1 MEDDHSALT
10 ALLRE
15 EERPCDEAFVDDVN
29 WLIGLD
35 TDLAARR
42 GDAVRRWSIDLGSA
56 LAVGAVGYAIAD
68 HAPGVALD
76 SQAVLSIPLLIAAFV
91 PALWLFTRSQSLA
104 T

>member
-1 MEDDHSALT
+1 MEDNHSALI

-15 EERPCDEAFVDDVN
+15 EERPCDEAFVDDVD

-42 GDAVRRWSIDLGSA
+42 RDAVRRWSIDLGSA
-56 LAVGAVGYAIAD
+56 MAVGAVGYVIAD
-68 HAPGVALD
+68 NAPDLIFNIG
-76 SQAVLSIPLLIAAFV
+76 AVVSIPLLIASV
-91 PALWLFTRSQSLA
+91 IPALWLFTRSQSAA

>member
-1 MEDDHSALT
+1 MQDNHSALT

-15 EERPCDEAFVDDVN
+15 EERPCDEAFVDDVD

-35 TDLAARR
+35 ADLPARR
-42 GDAVRRWSIDLGSA
+42 RDAVRRWSIDLGSA
-56 LAVGAVGYAIAD
+56 MAVGAVGYVIAD
-68 HAPGVALD
+68 NATDMGLNIG
-76 SQAVLSIPLLIAAFV
+76 AVLSIPLLIVSVV